1 MGHLSYLTL
10 HERVEMELS
19 QTTIPNGLV
28 RRLGADQYTDKVLP
42 DFSRRLNSID
52 QLLEESIVDLSRA
65 TTMLA
70 SLVNE
75 FTSFLYA
82 VGASHDLW
90 RHWSSLTG
98 FGLFLSGEIHRA
110 GQYSALGGEWEF
122 LKVLPDRPVKS
133 LQEADLVTWMLIS
146 GNPASELPKLQHEYS
161 NAWLKLARSIPAKDH
176 KTTEESLKAIADFWM
191 EETGGDWNN
200 FCYGRYPVFE
210 TPICAVAALAR
221 HQGFVPTSL
230 TSAQYSFLEAGL
242 AEPEPPPMFPTL
254 FSLPESPGNYQ

>member
-1 MGHLSYLTL
+1 MGGLNYSTL
-10 HERVEMELS
+10 RERVTIDLL
-19 QTTIPNGLV
+19 QTHIPSSLV
-28 RRLGADQYTDKVLP
+28 RSLGADQYTDKVLP
-42 DFSRRLNSID
+42 DFCRRLDSVD
-52 QLLEESIVDLSRA
+52 TLLAESIVDLSNA

-70 SLVNE
+70 SLLNE

-82 VGASHDLW
+82 VGASHDVW
-90 RHWSSLTG
+90 RHWSSLTA
-98 FGLFLSGEIHRA
+98 FGLFLSGEIHGA
-110 GQYSALGGEWEF
+110 AEYAVLGGEWEF
-122 LKVLPDRPVKS
+122 LKVLPDKPINS
-133 LQEADLVTWMLIS
+133 QQAADQVTWMLITGKPVS
-146 GNPASELPKLQHEYS
+146 TIPESQHEY
-161 NAWLKLARSIPAKDH
+161 NNPWLRLARSVPAQDH
-176 KTTEESLKAIADFWM
+176 KTTEESLKLIADFWM

-254 FSLPESPGNYQ
+254 FSIPESPGNYQ